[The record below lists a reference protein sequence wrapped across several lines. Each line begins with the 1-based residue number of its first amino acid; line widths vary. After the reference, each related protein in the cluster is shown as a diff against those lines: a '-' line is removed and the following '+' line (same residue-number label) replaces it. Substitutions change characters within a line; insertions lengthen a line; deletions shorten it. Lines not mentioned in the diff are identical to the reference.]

1 MDDLRP
7 SPNSAFGDALSP
19 KRSGRSSGAAGVSV
33 CEVRYAGIASVAAA
47 RGQSS
52 ALAIRIREDF
62 GLKLPTV
69 PRRVASGQTSAIW
82 AGPDRW
88 LITRA
93 AVTSEDA
100 ARRLASSLAGLGTVV
115 DLGHALA
122 LLRVS
127 GVRARDTLAKGVP
140 IDLHPRAFQTGHVA
154 LTSVSH
160 IAVQL
165 WQTGEEPTYEIAVP
179 RSCAQS
185 FLAWL
190 AHSAAVFG
198 LDRGEPLRAEAQG
211 SLPAAQNR
219 AT

>member
-1 MDDLRP
+1 MDDPRP
-7 SPNSAFGDALSP
+7 LPISAFGGALSP

-33 CEVRYAGIASVAAA
+33 CEVRHAGIASVAAA

-52 ALAIRIREDF
+52 SLAIRMREDF
-62 GLKLPTV
+62 RIELPTV
-69 PRRVASGQTSAIW
+69 PRRIANGQTSAIW
-82 AGPDRW
+82 VGPDRW
-88 LITRA
+88 LIMRA
-93 AVTSEDA
+93 AATSDDV
-100 ARRLASSLAGLGTVV
+100 ARSLASSLAGLGTVV
-115 DLGHALA
+115 DLGHAVA

-154 LTSVSH
+154 LTSVSN

-190 AHSAAVFG
+190 AHSAAEFG
-198 LDRGEPLRAEAQG
+198 LDCGEPRPADALG
-211 SLPAAQNR
+211 SFPAAPDR
-219 AT
+219 AS